1 MNAFYIAKKFTSA
14 FHNTLE
20 YSTANNMQTKKT
32 ITTLTKPR
40 VNVITL
46 GCSKN
51 IHDSEVLMGQLRG
64 NQMDVVHEAEN
75 LQSNDIIVINTCG
88 FIDNAKQESIDTIL
102 QYSELKEQGRV
113 GKVVVTGCLS
123 ERYKP
128 ELQAEITNVDAYFGT
143 NDLQD
148 LLGNLGADYKHEL
161 LGERLLTTPSHFA
174 YFKIA
179 EGCNR
184 PCSFCAIPLMRG
196 KHVSKPIEDLVKEAK
211 FLAKNGTKELILI
224 AQDLTYYGL
233 DLYSK
238 RNLADLLK
246 HLSDVEGIEWIRL
259 QYAYPSGFP
268 MDILDVMNE
277 RSNICNYL
285 DMPLQHITDNML
297 KSMRRGTTKQ
307 KTIDLV
313 NSIRDR
319 VPNLALRTTLICG
332 YPGETEYDFQE
343 MKAWVADT
351 KFDRLGCF
359 TYSHE
364 EKTHAHLL
372 TDDVPDEVKQQ
383 RVDEIMD
390 IQQGISFDKNQ
401 LKTGQT
407 FKVLIDKKDGD
418 YFIGRTEFDSPE
430 VDNEVLLDSSVDY
443 ANIGSFVNVEV
454 DRAEDFDLYGHIVK

>member
-1 MNAFYIAKKFTSA
+1 MKTKISNAAPA
-14 FHNTLE
+14 
-20 YSTANNMQTKKT
+20 
-32 ITTLTKPR
+32 TKPR

-64 NQMDVVHEAEN
+64 NQMNVIHEAEKLN
-75 LQSNDIIVINTCG
+75 NDDIVVINTCG

-102 QYSELKEQGRV
+102 QYSQLKDEGKV
-113 GKVVVTGCLS
+113 GKVIVTGCLS

-128 ELQAEITNVDAYFGT
+128 ELEAEITNVDSYFGT
-143 NDLQD
+143 NDLQN
-148 LLGNLGADYKHEL
+148 LLGSIGADYKHEL
-161 LGERLLTTPSHFA
+161 VGERLLTTPSHFS

-196 KHVSKPIEDLVKEAK
+196 KHVSKPIDELVKEAK
-211 FLAKNGTKELILI
+211 FLASNGTKELILI

-238 RNLADLLK
+238 RNLADLLRN
-246 HLSDVEGIEWIRL
+246 LSDVNGIEWIRL

-277 RSNICNYL
+277 RENICNYL
-285 DMPLQHITDNML
+285 DMPLQHITDSML
-297 KSMRRGTTKQ
+297 GSMRRGINKE

-313 NSIRDR
+313 NKIRDK
-319 VPNLALRTTLICG
+319 VPGIALRTTLICG
-332 YPGETEYDFQE
+332 YPGETEQDFQE
-343 MKAWVADT
+343 MKDWVEET
-351 KFDRLGCF
+351 RFERLGCF

-372 TDDVPDEVKQQ
+372 NDDVPEEVKQE
-383 RVDEIMD
+383 RVDAIME
-390 IQQGISFDKNQ
+390 IQQGISYEKNQ
-401 LKTGQT
+401 QKVGQT
-407 FKVLIDKKDGD
+407 YKVLIDKKDGD
-418 YFIGRTEFDSPE
+418 FFIGRTEFDSPE
-430 VDNEVLLDSSVDY
+430 VDNEVLLDASTDY
-443 ANIGSFVNVEV
+443 ATPGSFVNVQI
-454 DRAEDFDLYGHIVK
+454 DRAEDFDLYGRRV

>member
-1 MNAFYIAKKFTSA
+1 M
-14 FHNTLE
+14 
-20 YSTANNMQTKKT
+20 KT
-32 ITTLTKPR
+32 NSKTQHLIKKPR

-64 NQMDVVHEAEN
+64 NQMDVVHESEQ
-75 LQSNDIIVINTCG
+75 LQSDDIIVINTCG

-102 QYSELKEQGRV
+102 QYSELKEQGKV
-113 GKVVVTGCLS
+113 GKVIVTGCLS

-128 ELQAEITNVDAYFGT
+128 ELEAEITNVDAYFGT
-143 NDLQD
+143 NDLQR
-148 LLGNLGADYKHEL
+148 LLGSVGADYRHEL
-161 LGERLLTTPSHFA
+161 LGERMLTTPSHFS

-211 FLAKNGTKELILI
+211 FLARNGTKELILI

-238 RNLADLLK
+238 RNLADLIR

-268 MDILDVMNE
+268 MDVLDVMNE
-277 RSNICNYL
+277 RSNVCNYL

-297 KSMRRGTTKQ
+297 KSMRRGITKQ

-313 NSIRDR
+313 NAIRDK
-319 VPNLALRTTLICG
+319 VPQIALRTTLICG
-332 YPGETEYDFQE
+332 YPGETEYDFEE
-343 MKAWVADT
+343 MKNWVTDT

-372 TDDVPDEVKQQ
+372 VDDVPEVVKQQ
-383 RVDEIMD
+383 RVESVMD
-390 IQQGISFDKNQ
+390 IQQGISYEKNQ
-401 LKTGQT
+401 LKTGQA

-418 YFIGRTEFDSPE
+418 YFTGRTEFDSPE
-430 VDNEVLLDSSVDY
+430 VDNEVLLDARVDY
-443 ANIGSFVNVEV
+443 ATIGGFVQVTI
-454 DRAEDFDLYGHIVK
+454 DRSEDFDLYGHIQK